1 MSHVL
6 LCVNNGTLYIKC
18 MEHGQNGRSGETVLL
33 HVGLDFRHVLVN
45 VIILA
50 QNMAG
55 MVAKYQAQRMQT
67 LKHAIDHLVWVR
79 HIGIFELSWDFI
91 TL

>member
-1 MSHVL
+1 MYYYVY
-6 LCVNNGTLYIKC
+6 NNGTLYIKC
-18 MEHGQNGRSGETVLL
+18 MEHGQNGRRGETVLL

-55 MVAKYQAQRMQT
+55 MAAKYQVQQMQT
-67 LKHAIDHLVWVR
+67 LKHAIGHLVWVR

-91 TL
+91 TLN

>member
-1 MSHVL
+1 MSYYVY
-6 LCVNNGTLYIKC
+6 NNGTLYIKC
-18 MEHGQNGRSGETVLL
+18 MEHGQNGRRGETVLL

-55 MVAKYQAQRMQT
+55 MAAKYQVQQMQT
-67 LKHAIDHLVWVR
+67 LKHAIDHPVWVR
-79 HIGIFELSWDFI
+79 QIGIFELNWDFV

>member
-1 MSHVL
+1 MSYYVY
-6 LCVNNGTLYIKC
+6 NNGTLYIKF
-18 MEHGQNGRSGETVLL
+18 MEHGQNGRRGETVLL

-55 MVAKYQAQRMQT
+55 MVANYQVQRMQT

-79 HIGIFELSWDFI
+79 YIGIFKITWNFI
-91 TL
+91 KF

>member
-1 MSHVL
+1 MSYYVY
-6 LCVNNGTLYIKC
+6 NNGNLYIKC
-18 MEHGQNGRSGETVLL
+18 MEHGQNGRRGETVLL
-33 HVGLDFRHVLVN
+33 HVGLDFRHVLVT

-55 MVAKYQAQRMQT
+55 MAAKYQVQQMQT
-67 LKHAIDHLVWVR
+67 LKHAIDHPVWVR
-79 HIGIFELSWDFI
+79 QIGIFELSWDFI

>member
-1 MSHVL
+1 MSYYVY
-6 LCVNNGTLYIKC
+6 NNGNLYIKC
-18 MEHGQNGRSGETVLL
+18 MEHGQNGRRGETVLL

-55 MVAKYQAQRMQT
+55 MVAKSVSYTHLT
-67 LKHAIDHLVWVR
+67 LPTILLV
-79 HIGIFELSWDFI
+79 
-91 TL
+91 

>member
-1 MSHVL
+1 MSYYVY
-6 LCVNNGTLYIKC
+6 NNGTLYIKC
-18 MEHGQNGRSGETVLL
+18 MEHGQNGMRGETVLL
-33 HVGLDFRHVLVN
+33 HVVLDFRHVLVN

-79 HIGIFELSWDFI
+79 HNGIFELSWDFI